1 MSRSHSKKRKRSIP
15 PETTDLEEISPR
27 QFLVRNPQ
35 VRPFLKGE
43 GHFDGNRF
51 ELTTWRRE
59 GLLAR
64 LRAHTFT
71 VHTLDDRI
79 AELPPLPPTMPV
91 GAPCS
96 RPVSSSERYSFF
108 DPQTLTW
115 TAIETQKEHGQPE
128 VLLHA
133 GWIIRRR
140 RGRGPASYYR
150 VTCERSGGAG
160 ILPLS
165 ETEALLAGYAH
176 ATAVDQPALPVNRT
190 AQYYHLPTIP
200 LPPPHHQLM
209 QRLGQQTEQGRQID
223 EQGWPLA
230 REVYARLGLTL
241 EEPET

>member
-1 MSRSHSKKRKRSIP
+1 MARSHDKKRKRATPQEP
-15 PETTDLEEISPR
+15 PDLVEIAPR
-27 QFLVRNPQ
+27 QFLVRNMQ

-51 ELTTWRRE
+51 ELTTWRRA

-64 LRAHTFT
+64 LRANTFT

-91 GAPCS
+91 GAPCR
-96 RPVSSSERYSFF
+96 RPVGSSERYSFF

-115 TAIETQKEHGQPE
+115 TAIEPREEHGQPE

-140 RGRGPASYYR
+140 RGRGAASYYR

-165 ETEALLAGYAH
+165 ETEALLASYAQ
-176 ATAVDQPALPVNRT
+176 ADQPTLPVSRT
-190 AQYYHLPTIP
+190 AQHYYLPAIP
-200 LPPPHHQLM
+200 LPPPHQQLM

-223 EQGWPLA
+223 ERDWPLA
-230 REVYARLGLTL
+230 RAVYTRLGLTL
-241 EEPET
+241 EEPEP